1 LANFIVASAIAV
13 SLVAFPS
20 QGRAQQTAEIPRL
33 HVVPQVTAPAA
44 ARIPVSKAVLANRFQ
59 DIKNQYTKV
68 KATTAQFVPIKPTD
82 PAELKLTRSRL
93 GAAMYSYEIYE
104 AYTQKQRD
112 QLNLLVAMSELESLR
127 LQMAMDRLSKML
139 ANISELLKKMTANGD
154 AMI

>member
-1 LANFIVASAIAV
+1 M
-13 SLVAFPS
+13 
-20 QGRAQQTAEIPRL
+20 
-33 HVVPQVTAPAA
+33 VPQTTAPAA
-44 ARIPVSKAVLANRFQ
+44 PRTPLSKAVLASRFQ
-59 DIKNQYTKV
+59 DIKNRYTAI
-68 KATTAQFVPIKPTD
+68 KATTAQFVPIKPID
-82 PAELKLTRSRL
+82 SPELKLTRSRL

-139 ANISELLKKMTANGD
+139 ANISELLKKMSASGD

>member
-1 LANFIVASAIAV
+1 MASAIAV

-44 ARIPVSKAVLANRFQ
+44 ARIPVSKAVLATRFQ

-68 KATTAQFVPIKPTD
+68 KATTTQFVPIKPTD
-82 PAELKLTRSRL
+82 SAELKLTRSRL

-154 AMI
+154 AII